1 MDKSYSLGFWIII
14 LSVLILA
21 GCFNDFSFNL
31 LPKIPLN
38 NCTTSCFIFQGK
50 VFDPN
55 NSEFLSAKIDLVYY
69 GDGYISFPVE
79 LGQVESNSSGFYAV
93 NFNATDYKDGSGS
106 FVLTAT
112 RAGYLTNE
120 YDGRVVIGDIDST
133 NFGMPILANILL
145 RPKAT
150 LQFKFGISKPTQL
163 QSLSYAYQYAEKKYQ
178 HQIYSEKWAVDTL
191 YTQPVAGD
199 QFVYTWVN
207 YKANNQSYT
216 IQDSIYLKK
225 GETKLVETMIN

>member
-1 MDKSYSLGFWIII
+1 LHNI
-14 LSVLILA
+14 LLY
-21 GCFNDFSFNL
+21 
-31 LPKIPLN
+31 
-38 NCTTSCFIFQGK
+38 FQGK

-55 NSEFLSAKIDLVYY
+55 NSEFLSRQNRPCILWRWLYF
-69 GDGYISFPVE
+69 ISGRF
-79 LGQVESNSSGFYAV
+79 GQVESNSSGFYAL

-120 YDGRVVIGDIDST
+120 YDGRVEIEDIDST
-133 NFGMPILANILL
+133 NMGMPILSNILL

-150 LQFKFGISKPTQL
+150 LQFKFGISKPAQL

-191 YTQPVAGD
+191 YTQAVAGD

-225 GETKLVETMIN
+225 GETKLLDEQ